1 MRILI
6 RLLNADVG
14 GIRENAKAR
23 FPMPNAC
30 WRDSLMTFRL

>member
-6 RLLNADVG
+6 RLLNADGV
-14 GIRENAKAR
+14 GIRENAKAK

-30 WRDSLMTFRL
+30 